1 MRGSLALSFS
11 LSFPWPVFEGKA
23 AFVDKIDSFINNGF
37 RYRFHLLLSDPRQ
50 NSCFVGWSDPK
61 RAKLDNFEYMNVT
74 FKSTRFPVIPREIV
88 SVPQM
93 FNLSFIFESV
103 EIAVRNEGFPPRLS

>member
-74 FKSTRFPVIPREIV
+74 FKSTRFPVTPREIV
-88 SVPQM
+88 SVSQM

-103 EIAVRNEGFPPRLS
+103 EIAVRNEASPPRLR